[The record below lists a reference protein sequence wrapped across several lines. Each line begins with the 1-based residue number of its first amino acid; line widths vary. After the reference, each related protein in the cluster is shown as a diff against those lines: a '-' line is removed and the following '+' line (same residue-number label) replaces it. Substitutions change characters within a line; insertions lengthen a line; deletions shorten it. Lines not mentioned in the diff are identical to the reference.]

1 MMTALS
7 SSGDSPTARRA
18 ISAPKSRRT
27 LSEGAVAAIFLAPA
41 IVAELILRIW
51 PTGLA
56 LWQSFHVGA
65 AGRFGL
71 ENYTFLFSD
80 PSFHDALSATLL
92 FSLIVNPFQI
102 ACALG
107 LALVLN
113 RALPAGPLWRTLVLL
128 PVAVPQSVSA
138 IIMGVV
144 FRPDGPAN
152 ALLATI
158 GLPAQ
163 GFLTTPE
170 QALYTIILIVSWIG
184 VGYWTTFLLA
194 GLKEIP
200 AALYEAAVID
210 GANSWQQFRFITLP
224 QLRRPLTFVL
234 VADTVAN
241 FLVFAPVQILTKGGP
256 QGSTNLIMNDIYTRG
271 FLSGDMRGA
280 AAETG
285 ILVAIVVIIVA
296 IQFRMMTGARSE

>member
-1 MMTALS
+1 MMTAHS
-7 SSGDSPTARRA
+7 QTGVAEAAREATPDRA
-18 ISAPKSRRT
+18 PGKS
-27 LSEGAVAAIFLAPA
+27 LSEGMVAAIFLAPA
-41 IVAELILRIW
+41 VIAVIILRIW

-56 LWQSFHVGA
+56 LWQSIHVGS
-65 AGRFGL
+65 AGKLGL
-71 ENYTFLFSD
+71 ANYTFLFSD
-80 PSFHDALSATLL
+80 PSFHDALAATLL
-92 FSLIVNPFQI
+92 FALIVNPFQI
-102 ACALG
+102 ACALC
-107 LALVLN
+107 LALVLH
-113 RALPAGPLWRTLVLL
+113 RALPAGALWRTLILL

-138 IIMGVV
+138 IIMGVA

-152 ALLATI
+152 ALLAAI

-163 GFLTTPE
+163 GFLTTPD
-170 QALYTIILIVSWIG
+170 QALYTIIVIVSWIG
-184 VGYWTTFLLA
+184 VGYWMAFLLA

-200 AALYEAAVID
+200 IALYEAAEID
-210 GANSWQQFRFITLP
+210 GATAWQQFRYITLP

-271 FLSGDMRGA
+271 FLSGDVRGA

-285 ILVAIVVIIVA
+285 ILVGIVIIVVA
-296 IQFRMMTGARSE
+296 IQFHMMTGAKSG